1 MSEEKRLSQE
11 SGKED
16 TLKQNEKE
24 MYIRE
29 IHTALE
35 KADGSYESEKT
46 YEYTVNE
53 VIPEG
58 ATAENNYTVNQNQ
71 RVGPIGSALFHFV
84 YHFFEQFPLILV
96 KLRQH
101 GYKAPPEII
110 LFPS

>member
-35 KADGSYESEKT
+35 KRT
-46 YEYTVNE
+46 
-53 VIPEG
+53 EG
-58 ATAENNYTVNQNQ
+58 
-71 RVGPIGSALFHFV
+71 ICSW
-84 YHFFEQFPLILV
+84 LIDLSFR
-96 KLRQH
+96 L
-101 GYKAPPEII
+101 
-110 LFPS
+110 

>member
-35 KADGSYESEKT
+35 KADGSNLLLAYRFILS
-46 YEYTVNE
+46 
-53 VIPEG
+53 
-58 ATAENNYTVNQNQ
+58 
-71 RVGPIGSALFHFV
+71 
-84 YHFFEQFPLILV
+84 LI
-96 KLRQH
+96 K
-101 GYKAPPEII
+101 
-110 LFPS
+110 